1 MKHIKTY
8 TLYESVL
15 KTKTF
20 NESIDI
26 PEVVNNCEDILLELG
41 DQNFITNVI
50 HTPRYLGGNPE
61 TIVLK
66 IRRKLIHGEYDDENL
81 FKYSEIE
88 EYVERTIDYLE
99 AETDFMMV
107 KATIVWLKQNGLD
120 TLNISASRVRG
131 GCADKL
137 RDFVN
142 EKTVKYPD
150 TPRKDR
156 EIMQTIYLHFTR

>member
-1 MKHIKTY
+1 MRYLKKY
-8 TLYESVL
+8 DKLFES
-15 KTKTF
+15 
-20 NESIDI
+20 
-26 PEVVNNCEDILLELG
+26 EVVNNCEDILLELD

-50 HTPRYLGGNPE
+50 HTPRYPGNPE

-66 IRRKLIHGEYDDENL
+66 IRRRLIHGEYDDENL

-107 KATIVWLKQNGLD
+107 KASIVWLRFPTYPRNRNLD
-120 TLNISASRVRG
+120 TLNISDSRGECVN
-131 GCADKL
+131 KL

-142 EKTVKYPD
+142 Q
-150 TPRKDR
+150 KDSK
-156 EIMQTIYLHFTR
+156 IIQTIYLHFIR

>member
-26 PEVVNNCEDILLELG
+26 PEVVNNCEDILLELD

-50 HTPRYLGGNPE
+50 HTPHYPGSNPE

-66 IRRKLIHGEYDDENL
+66 IRRKLIHGEYDEENL

-88 EYVERTIDYLE
+88 EYVERTIDYLK
-99 AETDFMMV
+99 AETNFMMV
-107 KATIVWLKQNGLD
+107 KASIVWLKPSGLD
-120 TLNISASRVRG
+120 TLNISDIRG

-137 RDFVN
+137 RGFVN
-142 EKTVKYPD
+142 AKTIKYPD
-150 TPRKDR
+150 TPQKDR
-156 EIMQTIYLHFTR
+156 KMMQTIYIHFTR

>member
-1 MKHIKTY
+1 MRYLKKY
-8 TLYESVL
+8 DKLFES
-15 KTKTF
+15 
-20 NESIDI
+20 
-26 PEVVNNCEDILLELG
+26 EVVNNCEDILLELD

-107 KATIVWLKQNGLD
+107 KASIVWLKQNGLN
-120 TLNISASRVRG
+120 TLNISDIRG

-142 EKTVKYPD
+142 GKTIKYPD

>member
-1 MKHIKTY
+1 MRYLKKY
-8 TLYESVL
+8 DKLFES
-15 KTKTF
+15 
-20 NESIDI
+20 
-26 PEVVNNCEDILLELG
+26 EVVNNCEDILLELD
-41 DQNFITNVI
+41 DQGFITNVI

-66 IRRKLIHGEYDDENL
+66 IRRNLIHGEYDDENL

-107 KATIVWLKQNGLD
+107 KASIVWLRFPTYPRNRNLD
-120 TLNISASRVRG
+120 TLNISDSRVRG

-137 RDFVN
+137 RDFG
-142 EKTVKYPD
+142 KLAWSD
-150 TPRKDR
+150 IPRKDR
-156 EIMQTIYLHFTR
+156 KIMQTIYLHFTR

>member
-1 MKHIKTY
+1 MKYIKTY

-15 KTKTF
+15 KTKAF

-26 PEVVNNCEDILLELG
+26 PEVVNNCEDILLELD

-50 HTPRYLGGNPE
+50 HTPHYPGSNPE

-66 IRRKLIHGEYDDENL
+66 IRRKLIHGEYDEENL

-88 EYVERTIDYLE
+88 EYVERTIDYLK

-107 KATIVWLKQNGLD
+107 KASIVCIQSFALRDGLN
-120 TLNISASRVRG
+120 TLHISDIRG
-131 GCADKL
+131 GCVEKL
-137 RDFVN
+137 RGFVN
-142 EKTVKYPD
+142 EKTIKYPD
-150 TPRKDR
+150 TYVRTQC
-156 EIMQTIYLHFTR
+156 ELYFTSN

>member
-1 MKHIKTY
+1 MRYLKKY
-8 TLYESVL
+8 DKLFES
-15 KTKTF
+15 
-20 NESIDI
+20 
-26 PEVVNNCEDILLELG
+26 EVVNNCEDILLELD

-50 HTPRYLGGNPE
+50 HTPRYPGNPE

-66 IRRKLIHGEYDDENL
+66 IRRRLIHGEYDDENL

-107 KATIVWLKQNGLD
+107 KASIVWLRFPTYPRNRNLD
-120 TLNISASRVRG
+120 TLNISDSRG
-131 GCADKL
+131 GCVNKL

-142 EKTVKYPD
+142 Q
-150 TPRKDR
+150 KDSK
-156 EIMQTIYLHFTR
+156 IIQTIYLHFTR

>member
-1 MKHIKTY
+1 MKYIK
-8 TLYESVL
+8 LFENFVGLQLFEKVVL
-15 KTKTF
+15 KT
-20 NESIDI
+20 
-26 PEVVNNCEDILLELG
+26 EVVNNCEDILLELD

-50 HTPRYLGGNPE
+50 HTPRYPGGNPE

-66 IRRKLIHGEYDDENL
+66 IRRRLIHGEYDDENL

-107 KATIVWLKQNGLD
+107 KASIVWLKRVGLN
-120 TLNISASRVRG
+120 TLNISASRGRG
-131 GCADKL
+131 GCVDKL

-142 EKTVKYPD
+142 GKLAWSD
-150 TPRKDR
+150 IPRKDR
-156 EIMQTIYLHFTR
+156 KIMQTIYLHFTR

>member
-1 MKHIKTY
+1 MKYIK
-8 TLYESVL
+8 LFENFVGLQLFEKVVL
-15 KTKTF
+15 KT
-20 NESIDI
+20 
-26 PEVVNNCEDILLELG
+26 EVVNNCEDILLELD

-50 HTPRYLGGNPE
+50 HTPRYPGGNPE

-66 IRRKLIHGEYDDENL
+66 IRRRLIHGEYDDENL

-107 KATIVWLKQNGLD
+107 KATIVWLRFPTYPRNRNLD

-131 GCADKL
+131 GCA
-137 RDFVN
+137 
-142 EKTVKYPD
+142 EK
-150 TPRKDR
+150 R
-156 EIMQTIYLHFTR
+156 

>member
-1 MKHIKTY
+1 MRYLKKY
-8 TLYESVL
+8 DKLFES
-15 KTKTF
+15 
-20 NESIDI
+20 
-26 PEVVNNCEDILLELG
+26 EVVNNCEDILLELD

-50 HTPRYLGGNPE
+50 HTPRYPGNPE

-66 IRRKLIHGEYDDENL
+66 IRRRLIHGEYDDENL

-107 KATIVWLKQNGLD
+107 KASIVWLRFPTYPRNRNLD
-120 TLNISASRVRG
+120 TLNISDSRG
-131 GCADKL
+131 GCVNKL

-142 EKTVKYPD
+142 Q
-150 TPRKDR
+150 KDSK
-156 EIMQTIYLHFTR
+156 IIQTIYLHFIR